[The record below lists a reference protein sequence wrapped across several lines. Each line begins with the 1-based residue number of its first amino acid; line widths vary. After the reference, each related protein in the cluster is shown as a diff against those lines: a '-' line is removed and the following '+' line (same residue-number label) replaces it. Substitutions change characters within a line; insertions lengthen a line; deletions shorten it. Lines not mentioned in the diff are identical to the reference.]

1 MPATHCA
8 PRPRHAGPAFT
19 LVELLI
25 VVVLLG
31 IAGALV
37 IPNMASAHSLRVQ
50 AALRTIVSDLTFA
63 QADAIAFQR
72 RRAVLF
78 DVANNTY
85 RIVDIP
91 GSAISADNVLFK
103 SDGPSGQYV
112 VNLADTSFAGARIE
126 SASFTQVNGLPTL
139 IFDDVGAPA
148 AAATGDQPGLGG
160 TIRLS
165 GSGQTFDII
174 VEPYTGRVSTR
185 RVVNIPPEPPVPP
198 APPAP

>member
-1 MPATHCA
+1 MRKRLPC
-8 PRPRHAGPAFT
+8 AFT

-50 AALRTIVSDLTFA
+50 AALRTIASDLTFA

-72 RRAVLF
+72 RRAIVF
-78 DVANNTY
+78 DVPNNRY

-91 GSAISADNVLFK
+91 GSAVSDDNTLFK
-103 SDGPSGQYV
+103 SDGPGGLYV
-112 VNLADTSFAGARIE
+112 VDLNEESFAGARIV
-126 SASFTQVNGLPTL
+126 SASFAQVNGLPTL
-139 IFDDVGAPA
+139 IYDDVGSPA

-160 TIRLS
+160 IIRLS
-165 GSGQTFDII
+165 GSNQTFDII

-185 RVVNIPPEPPVPP
+185 RVVNIPLPP
-198 APPAP
+198 APEPEPAS